1 VTECSAPGG
10 AVEVGGE
17 TARRNAWVGQ
27 GSPSEPVTLS
37 LQGCWT
43 NVQPGETFGF
53 RPENYQRVHGGH
65 VDTYRARWLRSRADG
80 QLEQLFPPI
89 SFGDKKEFQIYSKK
103 SVSFP
108 YFLFKI
114 YLFILNRGTNHN
126 YEPVTS
132 SKILLD
138 KR

>member
-1 VTECSAPGG
+1 M
-10 AVEVGGE
+10 
-17 TARRNAWVGQ
+17 ARLRDEMHGSVKVARASL
-27 GSPSEPVTLS
+27 SPSACKAVGRTCNPERLS
-37 LQGCWT
+37 ALDQRT
-43 NVQPGETFGF
+43 T
-53 RPENYQRVHGGH
+53 YQRVHGGH

-103 SVSFP
+103 TVSFP